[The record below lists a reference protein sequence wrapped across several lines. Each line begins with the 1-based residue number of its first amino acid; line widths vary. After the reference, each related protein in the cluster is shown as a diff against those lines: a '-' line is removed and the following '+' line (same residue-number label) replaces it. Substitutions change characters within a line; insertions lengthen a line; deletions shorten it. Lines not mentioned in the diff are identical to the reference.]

1 MLDPGFH
8 ANSALLG
15 SQNSRPPTSRHGIR
29 LADYMA
35 RRRERL
41 TLERMAAR
49 TANRSGWRKLA
60 AALVTL
66 AAWLVAGTRR
76 SRLTRL
82 ERN

>member
-8 ANSALLG
+8 SNSALLG
-15 SQNSRPPTSRHGIR
+15 SLSSRPPTSRHGIL

-49 TANRSGWRKLA
+49 TSDRSAWRKLA
-60 AALVTL
+60 SALGTL
-66 AAWLVAGTRR
+66 AARLVVGTRR
-76 SRLTRL
+76 SRLTEH